1 MLKNVAKNV
10 VTSPSCNMNRWA
22 DNHYALDIFDGS
34 FDYIIDYVDAHSSV
48 LYQCADF
55 GVTGLHYIYDPTGC
69 VLTLPRRFI
78 LSAQAAPWLLDTAPC
93 TLSVSVCE
101 PNVQRWYVLITV
113 EGCTSS
119 CCRSKLILSLEA
131 LRGSH
136 ESARQPT
143 VNRCF

>member
-34 FDYIIDYVDAHSSV
+34 FDYIVDYVDANSSV

-69 VLTLPRRFI
+69 ISSPPHSPRCGLFRH
-78 LSAQAAPWLLDTAPC
+78 SSCHRAS
-93 TLSVSVCE
+93 LSVSQVGGAA
-101 PNVQRWYVLITV
+101 Q
-113 EGCTSS
+113 
-119 CCRSKLILSLEA
+119 
-131 LRGSH
+131 H
-136 ESARQPT
+136 ELQ
-143 VNRCF
+143 

>member
-1 MLKNVAKNV
+1 MFEAMLKNVAKNV

-78 LSAQAAPWLLDTAPC
+78 LSA
-93 TLSVSVCE
+93 
-101 PNVQRWYVLITV
+101 VLHSRHIAYFA
-113 EGCTSS
+113 GGQSS
-119 CCRSKLILSLEA
+119 S
-131 LRGSH
+131 
-136 ESARQPT
+136 T
-143 VNRCF
+143 